1 MFCLDVSGSMAF
13 PLDGQNGK
21 KKPRIE
27 TAKQEMLRA
36 LRRLPEDALFTIV
49 SYHSTVDVWKRKLV
63 PATASNKKLAT
74 KYVEDLMPQASTNIF
89 DALNASLELA
99 TESRGRSKAPR
110 ADTIYFMTDGVPTD
124 GRIVDP
130 AQILTEITA
139 RNRRAGVVIHT
150 IGVSKEQNAGFLL
163 NLARRNGGQYA
174 ARK

>member
-1 MFCLDVSGSMAF
+1 MWIVGR
-13 PLDGQNGK
+13 
-21 KKPRIE
+21 RID
-27 TAKQEMLRA
+27 TAKEEMVRA

-49 SYHSTVDVWKRKLV
+49 SYHSTVNVWKKKLV
-63 PATASNKKLAT
+63 PATASNKKLAV
-74 KYVEDLMPQASTNIF
+74 KYIDGLVPQASTNIF
-89 DALNASLELA
+89 DALDTALGLA
-99 TESRGRSKAPR
+99 TGSRGKSKAPK

-139 RNRRAGVVIHT
+139 KNRRAAVVIHT

-163 NLARRNGGQYA
+163 NLARNNGGKYA